1 MEIQITIKHNELEN
15 TRRYVADEGD
25 WNERVQSLIEDF
37 TDFLK
42 DHQADEIPGFE
53 GAREALSDLK
63 I

>member
-15 TRRYVADEGD
+15 TRRFQGYDDDLYNRD

-42 DHQADEIPGFE
+42 DQENV
-53 GAREALSDLK
+53 
-63 I
+63 